1 MFGLLYPLG
10 SAFFRVGL
18 HVAAFSGHEKARK
31 AVAGRRGW
39 AERLA
44 VSANN
49 AAVGKAGPWIHVH
62 CASLGE
68 YEQAAPLLQALRDR
82 APERPLLLTFF
93 SPSGKEAVP
102 ADAADHVDYL
112 PFDTLRNMR
121 RFDAI
126 LPVADTVLV
135 KYELWPRLIEV
146 RLARGARLHLVAAR
160 FDPGRHPMGRWGGW
174 IRQRLAQFT
183 HLLVQDP
190 GSAETLGTVGLRADV
205 LGDPRVDRV
214 LSTVQTPPNGAI
226 QDRIDQ
232 IARWKDGRNLLV
244 VGSAWEGD
252 WKAVRHLLP
261 ALPGSGWCLLVAP
274 HEVQG
279 RHVESWAE
287 ESRFPRMSDSQPEDR
302 MGADGLILDEVGL
315 LKHVYGLGA
324 AAIVGGGWGAGVH
337 NTLEAAAFGLPLA
350 VGPNIAG
357 FREIEALRAEGGL
370 VVCPTPHEMAETVGQ
385 WMSTEGESS
394 REESGAAAA
403 AWVSKQSGAAGR
415 IADRVLDLRG

>member
-10 SAFFRVGL
+10 SAVLWVGL
-18 HVAAFSGHEKARK
+18 HLAAFFGHEKARK

-39 AERLA
+39 ADRLA
-44 VSANN
+44 V
-49 AAVGKAGPWIHVH
+49 AASTVALERPGPWIHVH

-68 YEQAAPLLQALRDR
+68 YEQAAPLLEALRNR
-82 APERPLLLTFF
+82 APKRPLLLTFF

-146 RLARGARLHLVAAR
+146 RLARDARLHLVAAR
-160 FDPGRHPMGRWGGW
+160 FDPRRHPMGRWGGW
-174 IRQRLAQFT
+174 VRKRLARFT
-183 HLLVQDP
+183 HLLVQDEA
-190 GSAETLGTVGLRADV
+190 SAETIGSFGLGAEV

-214 LSTVQTPPNGAI
+214 LSTVQTPPNGAT
-226 QDRIDQ
+226 QNRIDQ
-232 IARWKDGRNLLV
+232 IERWVDGRKLLV

-252 WKAVRHLLP
+252 WKAVRQLLP
-261 ALPGSGWCLLVAP
+261 DLPKSEWCLLVAP

-279 RHVESWAE
+279 RHVEAWAE
-287 ESRFPRMSDSQPEDR
+287 ESQFPRVSMSLPEDR

-337 NTLEAAAFGLPLA
+337 NTLEAAAFGLPIA

-370 VVCPTPHEMAETVGQ
+370 VVCSTPHEMAETVGQ
-385 WMSTEGESS
+385 WMSAEGESS
-394 REESGAAAA
+394 RAEAGAAAA
-403 AWVSKQSGAAGR
+403 AWVSRQSGAAVR
-415 IADRVLDLRG
+415 IAERVLDPRG

>member
-18 HVAAFSGHEKARK
+18 HVAAFSGNEKARK

-44 VSANN
+44 VAANK
-49 AAVGKAGPWIHVH
+49 AAAGTAGLWIHVH

-112 PFDTLRNMR
+112 PFDTQRNMR

>member
-10 SAFFRVGL
+10 SAFFWVGL

-44 VSANN
+44 VSANK

-190 GSAETLGTVGLRADV
+190 GSAETLSTVGLRADV

-232 IARWKDGRNLLV
+232 IARWMDGRNLLV

-261 ALPGSGWCLLVAP
+261 ALSGSGWCLLVAP

-357 FREIEALRAEGGL
+357 FREIEALLAEGGL

-394 REESGAAAA
+394 RAESGAAAA
-403 AWVSKQSGAAGR
+403 AWVSKQSGAAVR
-415 IADRVLDLRG
+415 IAERVLDQRR

>member
-10 SAFFRVGL
+10 PGIFRVGL
-18 HVAAFSGHEKARK
+18 HLAALFGHQKART
-31 AVAGRRGW
+31 AVTGRRGW

-44 VSANN
+44 VAANT
-49 AAVGKAGPWIHVH
+49 AANEKPGPWIHVH

-68 YEQAAPLLQALRDR
+68 YEQAAPLLEALRDR

-93 SPSGKEAVP
+93 SPSGREAVP

-112 PFDTLRNMR
+112 PLDTLRNMR
-121 RFDAI
+121 QFDAI
-126 LPVADTVLV
+126 LPAADTVLV

>member
-10 SAFFRVGL
+10 SAFFWVGL

-44 VSANN
+44 VSANK
-49 AAVGKAGPWIHVH
+49 ATVGKAGPWIHVH

-232 IARWKDGRNLLV
+232 IARWMDGRNLLV

-261 ALPGSGWCLLVAP
+261 ALSGSGWCLLVAP

-394 REESGAAAA
+394 RAESGAAAA
-403 AWVSKQSGAAGR
+403 AWVSKQSGAAVR
-415 IADRVLDLRG
+415 IAERVLDQRR

>member
-1 MFGLLYPLG
+1 MGLG
-10 SAFFRVGL
+10 RVD
-18 HVAAFSGHEKARK
+18 
-31 AVAGRRGW
+31 
-39 AERLA
+39 
-44 VSANN
+44 
-49 AAVGKAGPWIHVH
+49 
-62 CASLGE
+62 AS
-68 YEQAAPLLQALRDR
+68 
-82 APERPLLLTFF
+82 
-93 SPSGKEAVP
+93 V
-102 ADAADHVDYL
+102 
-112 PFDTLRNMR
+112 
-121 RFDAI
+121 
-126 LPVADTVLV
+126 
-135 KYELWPRLIEV
+135 W
-146 RLARGARLHLVAAR
+146 
-160 FDPGRHPMGRWGGW
+160 
-174 IRQRLAQFT
+174 
-183 HLLVQDP
+183 P
-190 GSAETLGTVGLRADV
+190 GSSTFWSRTRFRRDLGTVGLRADV

-214 LSTVQTPPNGAI
+214 LSTVQTPPNGAV

-261 ALPGSGWCLLVAP
+261 ALPGSRWCLLVAP

-357 FREIEALRAEGGL
+357 FREIEALLAEGGL

-394 REESGAAAA
+394 RAESGAAAA
-403 AWVSKQSGAAGR
+403 AWVSKQSGAAVR
-415 IADRVLDLRG
+415 IAERVLDLRG

>member
-10 SAFFRVGL
+10 PGIFRVGL
-18 HVAAFSGHEKARK
+18 HLAALFGHQKART
-31 AVAGRRGW
+31 AVTGRRGW

-44 VSANN
+44 VAANT
-49 AAVGKAGPWIHVH
+49 AANEKPGPWIHVH

-68 YEQAAPLLQALRDR
+68 YEQAAPLLEALRDQ

-93 SPSGKEAVP
+93 SPSGREAVP

-112 PFDTLRNMR
+112 PLDTQRNMR
-121 RFDAI
+121 QFDAL
-126 LPVADTVLV
+126 LPAADTVLV
-135 KYELWPRLIEV
+135 KYELWPRLIDV

-160 FDPGRHPMGRWGGW
+160 FDPGRYPMGYWGGW
-174 IRQRLAQFT
+174 VRKRLARFI

-190 GSAETLGTVGLRADV
+190 ASAETLGTVDLRAEV

-214 LSTVQTPPNGAI
+214 LSTVQSPPHGAT

-232 IARWKDGRNLLV
+232 IARWMDGRKLLV

-261 ALPGSGWCLLVAP
+261 TLLESEWCLLVAP

-279 RHVESWAE
+279 RHVEAWAE
-287 ESRFPRMSDSQPEDR
+287 ESRFPRMSMSQGEDWL
-302 MGADGLILDEVGL
+302 GLDGLILDEVGL

-324 AAIVGGGWGAGVH
+324 AAIVGGGWSAGVH
-337 NTLEAAAFGLPLA
+337 NTLEAAAFGLPMA

-357 FREIEALRAEGGL
+357 FREIEALRSQGAL
-370 VVCPTPHEMAETVGQ
+370 VVCSTHHEMAETVGH
-385 WMSTEGESS
+385 WMSAEGESS
-394 REESGAAAA
+394 RAEAGATAA
-403 AWVSKQSGAAGR
+403 AWVSNQSGAAVR
-415 IADRVLDLRG
+415 IAERVLAPGG